1 MKKTI
6 AVIFAL
12 LSAAVFAGKDDLLIT
27 FSTPGTD
34 RYADG
39 NEVLKGERYAL
50 FFTDAEGNLGEEPV
64 LVYRTK
70 EKGHCTPVLFIIDEN
85 DKNFA
90 DYKKGTWG
98 VYLLDTRDFEKNAD
112 GTELADDPKDGE
124 KLEYSVKALATDAKT
139 IVKKSMDSASATTA
153 VSSDSFDI
161 PKPTVTAIKVE
172 GAYVYVTVKDIV
184 PCLEYT
190 LKSGSDAQNFAVPEG
205 VEKDAS
211 STVKEITLAVP
222 KKEGAQFFKFCYTAH

>member
-1 MKKTI
+1 MKKTSAI
-6 AVIFAL
+6 IFAL
-12 LSAAVFAGKDDLLIT
+12 LSAAVFAGMNDLLIT

-39 NEVLKGERYAL
+39 KEVLKGERYAL
-50 FFTDAEGNLGEEPV
+50 FFTDAEGKLGEDPV
-64 LVYRTK
+64 LVYRTG
-70 EKGHCTPVLFIIDEN
+70 EKGHCTPVLFIIDEEKA
-85 DKNFA
+85 KN
-90 DYKKGTWG
+90 YKDGSWG
-98 VYLLDTRDFEKNAD
+98 VYLLDTRDFEKDATGNK
-112 GTELADDPKDGE
+112 LADDPNPEAGE

-139 IVKKSMDSASATTA
+139 IVKKSMDSASATAA

-222 KKEGAQFFKFCYTAH
+222 KKEGAQFFKVTTK

>member
-12 LSAAVFAGKDDLLIT
+12 LSAAVFAGMNDLLIT
-27 FSTPGTD
+27 FSTPGVD
-34 RYADG
+34 KYADG
-39 NEVLKGERYAL
+39 KEVLEGERYAL
-50 FFTDAEGNLGEEPV
+50 FFTDAEGKLGEEPV

-70 EKGHCTPVLFIIDEN
+70 AAGRCTPVLFIIDE
-85 DKNFA
+85 KVA
-90 DYKKGTWG
+90 EEKYKDGSWG
-98 VYLLDTRDFEKNAD
+98 VYLLDTRDFEKDATGN
-112 GTELADDPKDGE
+112 ELADDPNPEAGE
-124 KLEYSVKALATDAKT
+124 KLEYSVKAPATDAKT
-139 IVKKSMDSASATTA
+139 IVKKSMDSASATAA

-222 KKEGAQFFKFCYTAH
+222 KKEGAQFFKVTTK

>member
-1 MKKTI
+1 M
-6 AVIFAL
+6 
-12 LSAAVFAGKDDLLIT
+12 
-27 FSTPGTD
+27 
-34 RYADG
+34 
-39 NEVLKGERYAL
+39 
-50 FFTDAEGNLGEEPV
+50 
-64 LVYRTK
+64 LVYRTG
-70 EKGHCTPVLFIIDEN
+70 EKGHCTPVLFIIDEEKA
-85 DKNFA
+85 KN
-90 DYKKGTWG
+90 YKDGSWG
-98 VYLLDTRDFEKNAD
+98 VYLLDTRDFEKDATGNK
-112 GTELADDPKDGE
+112 LADDPNPEAGE

-139 IVKKSMDSASATTA
+139 IVKKSMDSASATAA

-222 KKEGAQFFKFCYTAH
+222 KKEGAQFFKVTTK

>member
-12 LSAAVFAGKDDLLIT
+12 LSAAVFAGMNDLLLT
-27 FSTPGTD
+27 FSTPGVD
-34 RYADG
+34 KYADG
-39 NEVLKGERYAL
+39 KEVLAGERYAL
-50 FFTDAEGNLGEEPV
+50 FFTDAEGKLGEEPV

-70 EKGHCTPVLFIIDEN
+70 AAGRCTPVLFIIDE
-85 DKNFA
+85 KVA
-90 DYKKGTWG
+90 EEKYKDGTWG
-98 VYLLDTRDFEKNAD
+98 VYLLDTRDFEKNANGD
-112 GTELADDPKDGE
+112 ELADDPEVGE
-124 KLEYSVKALATDAKT
+124 KLEYSVKAPATDAKT
-139 IVKKSMDSASATTA
+139 IVKKSMDSASATAA

-222 KKEGAQFFKFCYTAH
+222 KKEGAQFFKVTTK